1 MFKRS
6 TCAAAVM
13 AVFSLAGTSA
23 ALAQQ
28 VHAQRVEGQ
37 TVHPVESPA
46 SQLPTYQEPQGQQP
60 QGQQPHHFQTRRAP
74 QGNTQMPENTQAP
87 GNAQPPASTQ
97 QQPAG
102 TQPPMAHAQEPAH
115 TRPALNNR
123 HAGGPKMVTATNMPA
138 TLGELTSD
146 VVILPTYH
154 AHQDVSQLTPFEP
167 LGSIQ
172 TFSQG
177 TPGAFGGL
185 SIRGN
190 AMQDTLVMIDGFRV
204 SPASGADFS
213 LLPMSYGSRTE
224 ILRGPGS
231 AIYGQNA
238 GGGVVQLLSDAAG
251 PGTRASGE
259 AGIGGRGY
267 MQMRGRLSGG
277 NDQITGRID
286 LGRERGDGFDATA
299 GDYPGHQNDQD
310 NWKRDNISGRLD
322 ARLSTA
328 THLTVL
334 AMRNTVNADFDGLRG
349 SATALAAKKRLEL
362 AGVKAEHELS
372 PGTRLD
378 AKFGQSSIS
387 NTWNYTDGADWDKT
401 KLREYGLGMSQ
412 RVLPNVNGR
421 IAFER
426 LEEGYDTQGLKSPT
440 RTTNALLGNAIGTWG
455 QHQLN
460 LALRMDDSNRYN
472 STFSHQIGYGYR
484 LAPNLR
490 VAGNLST
497 GYRMPD
503 LADYYASAEG
513 NRLKQQRNQTMDA
526 GAYWQP
532 DSTTYAKAVVYRT
545 RVHDRLTVAGDCTAA
560 VNCSLF
566 NLGRATIT
574 GMALSVGQDTAPGQA
589 FDGLR
594 WQANLDLVN
603 PKNNATGRVLPHVA
617 KRTLNGQVDYGFGD
631 YSVGADLMLSNRR
644 FSDEANQHRV
654 GGALLVNLRSAWRVS
669 PELTAYADVYNIGNR
684 RNATWRYYN
693 QQPRTVMLG
702 VAYSPR

>member
-1 MFKRS
+1 
-6 TCAAAVM
+6 
-13 AVFSLAGTSA
+13 
-23 ALAQQ
+23 
-28 VHAQRVEGQ
+28 
-37 TVHPVESPA
+37 
-46 SQLPTYQEPQGQQP
+46 
-60 QGQQPHHFQTRRAP
+60 
-74 QGNTQMPENTQAP
+74 
-87 GNAQPPASTQ
+87 
-97 QQPAG
+97 
-102 TQPPMAHAQEPAH
+102 
-115 TRPALNNR
+115 
-123 HAGGPKMVTATNMPA
+123 
-138 TLGELTSD
+138 
-146 VVILPTYH
+146 
-154 AHQDVSQLTPFEP
+154 
-167 LGSIQ
+167 
-172 TFSQG
+172 
-177 TPGAFGGL
+177 
-185 SIRGN
+185 
-190 AMQDTLVMIDGFRV
+190 
-204 SPASGADFS
+204 
-213 LLPMSYGSRTE
+213 
-224 ILRGPGS
+224 
-231 AIYGQNA
+231 
-238 GGGVVQLLSDAAG
+238 
-251 PGTRASGE
+251 
-259 AGIGGRGY
+259 
-267 MQMRGRLSGG
+267 
-277 NDQITGRID
+277 
-286 LGRERGDGFDATA
+286 
-299 GDYPGHQNDQD
+299 
-310 NWKRDNISGRLD
+310 
-322 ARLSTA
+322 
-328 THLTVL
+328 
-334 AMRNTVNADFDGLRG
+334 MRNTVNADFDGLRG

-545 RVHDRLTVAGDCTAA
+545 RVHDRLTVAGAAPPPSTARCSTWAAPPSPVWPCRWVRTPPPARPSTAA
-560 VNCSLF
+560 LAGEPGPRQSEEQRHRPC
-566 NLGRATIT
+566 A
-574 GMALSVGQDTAPGQA
+574 APCGQA
-589 FDGLR
+589 HPQRPGGLR
-594 WQANLDLVN
+594 LWRLQR
-603 PKNNATGRVLPHVA
+603 GR
-617 KRTLNGQVDYGFGD
+617 
-631 YSVGADLMLSNRR
+631 DLMLSNRR
-644 FSDEANQHRV
+644 FSDEANQRRV